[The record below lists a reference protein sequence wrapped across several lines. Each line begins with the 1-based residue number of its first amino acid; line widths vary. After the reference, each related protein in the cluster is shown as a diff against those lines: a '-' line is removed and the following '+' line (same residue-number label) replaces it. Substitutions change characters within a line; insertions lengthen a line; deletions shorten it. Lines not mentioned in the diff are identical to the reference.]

1 MWFDSWFDIG
11 RVLVVGAA
19 AYLTLV
25 VTLRLSGK
33 RTLAKLNAFD
43 FVVTIAIG
51 STLATILLN
60 TTVSWSEGAAALV
73 VLAALQFAV
82 AWSTVRLRR
91 ARSVLTARPTLLLR
105 DGTPCYDA
113 LRQQRVALDELR
125 QAVRGVGAGDLRAV
139 AAVVLETDGTL
150 SVITASQFGDG
161 SALEEVQGTSLKQG
175 C

>member
-11 RVLVVGAA
+11 RVLAVGAA

-60 TTVSWSEGAAALV
+60 TTVSWSEGAAALAL
-73 VLAALQFAV
+73 LAALQFAV

-91 ARSVLTARPTLLLR
+91 PDQS
-105 DGTPCYDA
+105 
-113 LRQQRVALDELR
+113 
-125 QAVRGVGAGDLRAV
+125 
-139 AAVVLETDGTL
+139 
-150 SVITASQFGDG
+150 
-161 SALEEVQGTSLKQG
+161 
-175 C
+175 